1 MAIRVKW
8 LLWIQFCWKQQLNG
22 KGSGMNSFR
31 LVCSCGCG
39 DGFEVSQ
46 VSGGL
51 QFVWF
56 RSDWASQQHS
66 FRSALGDKFRYLS
79 GDRLLRE
86 VLLDRAQMIQFRDF
100 LQQAVFE
107 EDCSETA
114 ASAAIV
120 PMHLLGDIYA
130 VWLEGRMSEKD
141 VLRGHF
147 HEMFRVFLSET
158 DRDVLVVQIDKWL
171 AREDRHEIMDGA
183 SPHVTRLLK
192 QYDAEQKKA
201 LTAEE
206 PPEPEEADEVPAESE
221 DAAPVE
227 EPAEKVPEELPAVQV
242 DSVDRVD
249 VEVDLHAAEDEDME
263 DLAAGADEVEIDD
276 EKDGDEGETEKALR
290 K

>member
-1 MAIRVKW
+1 MVALYMI
-8 LLWIQFCWKQQLNG
+8 LPETADG

-171 AREDRHEIMDGA
+171 DREDRHEIMDGA

-206 PPEPEEADEVPAESE
+206 LPESDVV
-221 DAAPVE
+221 DK
-227 EPAEKVPEELPAVQV
+227 EPAECPEDSALTEEPVEKDREEPSDVEL
-242 DSVDRVD
+242 VDRVD
-249 VEVDLHAAEDEDME
+249 VEDGLHAAEDEDRE

-276 EKDGDEGETEKALR
+276 EKDGDEGETEEKALR
-290 K
+290 E

>member
-1 MAIRVKW
+1 
-8 LLWIQFCWKQQLNG
+8 
-22 KGSGMNSFR
+22 MNSFR

-56 RSDWASQQHS
+56 RSDWASQKHS

-206 PPEPEEADEVPAESE
+206 PLES
-221 DAAPVE
+221 DVVDK
-227 EPAEKVPEELPAVQV
+227 EPAECPEDSVLTEEPVEKDREEPSDVEL
-242 DSVDRVD
+242 VDRVD
-249 VEVDLHAAEDEDME
+249 VEDGLHAAEDEDRE

-276 EKDGDEGETEKALR
+276 EKDGDEGETEEKALR

>member
-1 MAIRVKW
+1 
-8 LLWIQFCWKQQLNG
+8 
-22 KGSGMNSFR
+22 
-31 LVCSCGCG
+31 
-39 DGFEVSQ
+39 
-46 VSGGL
+46 
-51 QFVWF
+51 
-56 RSDWASQQHS
+56 
-66 FRSALGDKFRYLS
+66 
-79 GDRLLRE
+79 
-86 VLLDRAQMIQFRDF
+86 MIQFRDF
-100 LQQAVFE
+100 LQRAMFE
-107 EDCSETA
+107 EDCPETA

-206 PPEPEEADEVPAESE
+206 PLES
-221 DAAPVE
+221 DAVDE
-227 EPAEKVPEELPAVQV
+227 EPAECSEDSALTEEPVEKEREEFSDLEL
-242 DSVDRVD
+242 VDRVD
-249 VEVDLHAAEDEDME
+249 VEDGLHVAEDEDME
-263 DLAAGADEVEIDD
+263 DLAAGADEVEID
-276 EKDGDEGETEKALR
+276 EERDGDEGETEEKAFR
-290 K
+290 E

>member
-1 MAIRVKW
+1 
-8 LLWIQFCWKQQLNG
+8 
-22 KGSGMNSFR
+22 
-31 LVCSCGCG
+31 
-39 DGFEVSQ
+39 
-46 VSGGL
+46 
-51 QFVWF
+51 
-56 RSDWASQQHS
+56 
-66 FRSALGDKFRYLS
+66 
-79 GDRLLRE
+79 
-86 VLLDRAQMIQFRDF
+86 MIQFRDF

-120 PMHLLGDIYA
+120 PMHLMGDVYA

-171 AREDRHEIMDGA
+171 AREDRHEIMDGV

-206 PPEPEEADEVPAESE
+206 PLESDAACEEPAECPE
-221 DAAPVE
+221 DSALTE
-227 EPAEKVPEELPAVQV
+227 EPAEKEQEEPSDLQEEL
-242 DSVDRVD
+242 VDRVD
-249 VEVDLHAAEDEDME
+249 VEDDLYDAEDEDME
-263 DLAAGADEVEIDD
+263 DLAAGADEVEID
-276 EKDGDEGETEKALR
+276 ERDGDEGETEEKALR
-290 K
+290 E

>member
-1 MAIRVKW
+1 
-8 LLWIQFCWKQQLNG
+8 
-22 KGSGMNSFR
+22 MNSFR

-107 EDCSETA
+107 EDCSETT

-206 PPEPEEADEVPAESE
+206 PLESDVVDEDSALT
-221 DAAPVE
+221 E
-227 EPAEKVPEELPAVQV
+227 EPVAKEREESSDVEL
-242 DSVDRVD
+242 VDRVD
-249 VEVDLHAAEDEDME
+249 VEDGLHAAEDEDME

-290 K
+290 E